1 MRSAKCEPDLRE
13 SAISLEK
20 KLKKMRGA
28 RSMAKKVRN
37 VDAARMLVDL
47 VY

>member
-1 MRSAKCEPDLRE
+1 MCQTFAKARFHL
-13 SAISLEK
+13 K
-20 KLKKMRGA
+20 KIKKMRGA